1 MPMEIAVRLSH
12 ASVAWWCDAMKLSV
26 SNIAWNNEEL
36 AEHLSLL
43 HDLGCE
49 GVELAPSCIWPEP
62 ILASTQERH
71 ILREK
76 IERSGLE
83 LVGFHALLFT
93 RPDLQLFADRASYA
107 STIEYLTRLAEL
119 CADLNGRVLILGSP
133 RNRVLHGHDYGQ
145 CLQWA
150 EDAFL
155 SVAQSCAKLGV
166 IFCIEPLAPN
176 ETEFIMS
183 AREGAELVA
192 RVSHPNFRLH
202 LDAKALISTG
212 EDLDQILDQYGR
224 LLQHF
229 HVGDPG
235 LAPPGSTGVDH
246 APFGRALR
254 RTGYQ
259 EYVSIE
265 MRREQGDSREAV
277 RKSVAYVMKNYIGRE
292 LLSGM
297 ECG

>member
-1 MPMEIAVRLSH
+1 
-12 ASVAWWCDAMKLSV
+12 MKLSV

-36 AEHLSLL
+36 VEHLSLL
-43 HDLGCE
+43 HDLGCD

-62 ILASTQERH
+62 IFANTQERH

-83 LVGFHALLFT
+83 LVGLHALLFT

-107 STIEYLTRLAEL
+107 STIEYLTKLAEL

-133 RNRVLHGHDYGQ
+133 RNRALHGRDYSQ
-145 CLQWA
+145 CLIWA
-150 EDAFL
+150 QDAFL
-155 SVAQSCAKLGV
+155 TLAQYCAKRDV
-166 IFCIEPLAPN
+166 ILCIEPLAPN

-183 AREGAELVA
+183 AQEGAELVE

-212 EDLDQILDQYGR
+212 ENLDQILDQYGR

-235 LAPPGSTGVDH
+235 LTPPGSTGVDH

-254 RTGYQ
+254 RTGYHG
-259 EYVSIE
+259 YVSIE
-265 MRREQGDSREAV
+265 MRRGQGDSREAV
-277 RKSVAYVMKNYIGRE
+277 TESVVYVMNKYLDRE
-292 LLSGM
+292 LISRRQ
-297 ECG
+297 CG